1 MATGHIRPGETFT
14 YTNGTGSS
22 IAAGTVIEFT
32 DMIGVTLGTIATGA
46 SGEVAVGE
54 VWELAKETGVAFTQG
69 QQLYW
74 DATNNRLDATNT
86 NIKAGKA
93 TLAAASAATTAQ
105 IKLNA

>member
-1 MATGHIRPGETFT
+1 MATGHIRQGETFT
-14 YTNGTGSS
+14 YTNATGSA

-32 DMIGVTLGTIATGA
+32 DMIGVALGDIANGA
-46 SGEVAVGE
+46 SGEVAVEE

-86 NIKAGKA
+86 NIPAGKA
-93 TLAAASAATTAQ
+93 AAAAASAATTAQ
-105 IKLNA
+105 VKLNA

>member
-14 YTNGTGSS
+14 YTNGTGST
-22 IAAGTVIEFT
+22 IAADTVIEFT
-32 DMIGVTLGTIATGA
+32 DMIGVALGDIANGA

-86 NIKAGKA
+86 NIPAGKA
-93 TLAAASAATTAQ
+93 AAAAASAATTAQ